1 MFQIGLSCDNS
12 HSLKKNFR
20 ELMFL
25 PIEAYGL
32 GITNMALFLTE
43 VNCTLLKEGLKSD
56 QSCTENQP
64 LRTPEGLISRTRLE
78 KGR

>member
-1 MFQIGLSCDNS
+1 MLQIGLSCDDS

-25 PIEAYGL
+25 PVEAYEY
-32 GITNMALFLTE
+32 GITNMVLFLTE
-43 VNCTLLKEGLKSD
+43 VNRTLLKERLKSD
-56 QSCTENQP
+56 QNCTENQP

-78 KGR
+78 KGC